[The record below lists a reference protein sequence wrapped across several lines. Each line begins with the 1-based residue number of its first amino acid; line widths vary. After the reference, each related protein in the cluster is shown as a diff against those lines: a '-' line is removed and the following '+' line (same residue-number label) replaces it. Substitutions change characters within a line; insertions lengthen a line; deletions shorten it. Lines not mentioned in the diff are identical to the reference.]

1 MAHAHQACW
10 DYLGYGYVF
19 AVWVICLLMQ
29 KQLADNLLAQ
39 VRKFRDRWPSWQK
52 MLCAH
57 KFPEL
62 ILKTRSLAQR
72 NLQGAAALTPERKR

>member
-10 DYLGYGYVF
+10 GYLGYGYVF

-39 VRKFRDRWPSWQK
+39 VRKFSDQVAQLAK
-52 MLCAH
+52 NALC
-57 KFPEL
+57 
-62 ILKTRSLAQR
+62 S
-72 NLQGAAALTPERKR
+72 